1 MRELLR
7 RIDARVVPPLGEA
20 LYRLVAGPSKLRLP
34 LLAGL
39 TCGAVLLAAA
49 LWRDGRPDS
58 PESGSGPMVRVG
70 VPAGRSVAWYLADS
84 RREVA
89 TLAASGGTATGTYA
103 LIVFAAYLAP
113 ERFTPV
119 VDGLPVY
126 AAYARVPLPGTQTE
140 IVRITGVAVGP
151 FRVPEG
157 VLAGMEQVALRK
169 SGAALDY
176 RELGAKLTGAGEQE
190 RRLRAAY
197 GSAARAA
204 DAEAEAYR
212 QRCSCLY
219 AAVVRA
225 NPAELVRVAAREEVR
240 AVDPAPEVDR
250 LDRAV
255 FLPPLP
261 EQAGSAGPLADT
273 RPGALPGPL
282 PAGPRAGAPSG
293 EPEAGNGGPPV

>member
-20 LYRLVAGPSKLRLP
+20 LYRLVAGPSRLRLP

-49 LWRDGRPDS
+49 LWKDGRPGP
-58 PESGSGPMVRVG
+58 PEPASGPLVRVG

-89 TLAASGGTATGTYA
+89 ALAASGGPATGTYA

-119 VDGLPVY
+119 VRGLPVY
-126 AAYARVPLPGTQTE
+126 AAYARVPLPETQTE
-140 IVRITGVAVGP
+140 IVRITGAGAGP
-151 FRVPEG
+151 FRVPEEL
-157 VLAGMEQVALRK
+157 LAGMEQVALRK
-169 SGAALDY
+169 SGTALDY

-197 GSAARAA
+197 GTTARAA

-219 AAVVRA
+219 AAIVRA
-225 NPAELVRVAAREEVR
+225 TPAELVRVAAREEVR

-261 EQAGSAGPLADT
+261 EQAGSDGSLADT

-282 PAGPRAGAPSG
+282 PAGPRAGASSG
-293 EPEAGNGGPPV
+293 EPEVGNGGPPV